1 MLSVFLKLHL
11 SVLIAGFTGLFG
23 RLVSLDAFW
32 IVFFRLLIG
41 GVFVLAYFILLRKFK
56 WLGLKGCLN
65 GMIAGAI
72 LSCHLILFYLA
83 IKLSN
88 VSIGVVCVS
97 TIGFF
102 VALIEPFVVRSKFS
116 YTDVIYSLL
125 AILGVLIIFGFDSRY
140 RLGIAVG
147 IVCALFSAVYSIYS
161 KRITNLYDNN
171 SLICWQLIGGSL
183 FMAILLPLYY
193 LIEGQ
198 WSLYFSFSDAFYL
211 LLAGVICT
219 AGLYL
224 LQLQVLQKLSAFTV
238 MLTYNLEPVYSI
250 ILAMILFNE
259 ASELNDSFY
268 VGILFIIISV
278 GLKTTKS
285 IHIENKA
292 KTSS

>member
-1 MLSVFLKLHL
+1 MISVFLKLHL

-32 IVFFRLLIG
+32 IVFFRLFIG
-41 GVFVLAYFILLRKFK
+41 GLFVIIYFLLVRKLR
-56 WLGLKGCLN
+56 WLGIKGCFN
-65 GMIAGAI
+65 GMLAGAI
-72 LSCHLILFYLA
+72 LSCHLILFYMA

-102 VALIEPFVVRSKFS
+102 VALIEPFVVRSRFS
-116 YTDVIYSLL
+116 FTDVVYSLL
-125 AILGVLIIFGFDSRY
+125 AIIGVLIIFGFDSRY

-147 IVCALFSAVYSIYS
+147 IVCALLSAIYSIYS
-161 KRITNLYDNN
+161 KRITTLYDNN

-183 FMAILLPLYY
+183 FMVMLLPAYY

-198 WSLYFSFSDAFYL
+198 WSLHFSVSDAIYL
-211 LLAGVICT
+211 FLAGVICT

-238 MLTYNLEPVYSI
+238 MLSYNLEPVYSI

-259 ASELNDSFY
+259 ASELNASFY
-268 VGILFIIISV
+268 AGILFIVISV

-285 IHIENKA
+285 IHKENKS
-292 KTSS
+292 KQTS